1 MKINF
6 ILKNTPNKGT
16 LIVFGTENK
25 ALTDS
30 AKKIDKL
37 TGGALTTAM
46 SVGHYSGKFGQM
58 AEIIAPHNLDVGR
71 LILISIG
78 KEKKFNDLAAQK
90 IGGKIIAK
98 LLSCG
103 DEAIYIS
110 AEDFDASTAA
120 NIAFGIELR
129 SYRFDKYYTKEEA
142 FKQTSVIAVNIAAP
156 AASADEY
163 EKHSKIAQ
171 GVIWARNL
179 VTEPGNVIYPE
190 SYAEE
195 IKHLTDIGIE
205 VDILDEDQM
214 EELGMDA
221 LLGVGQ
227 GSDSESYLAVMR
239 WNGGKKDDAPL
250 ALIGKG
256 VTFDTGGIS
265 LKAGAGM
272 EDMKFDMGGS
282 AAVAGAMKAIAG
294 RGAKANVIGVVG
306 LVENMP
312 SGTAQ
317 RPGDVISTMSGQ
329 TVEVINTDA
338 EGRLV
343 LCDAITYTIDTYKP
357 CAVIDLAT
365 LTGAMMVALGHEYAG
380 IFSNNDKLSNQVLK
394 SGDAVD
400 EPVWRMPINDG
411 YDKLIDSDI
420 ADMKNIGGRFA
431 GATTAAMFLHRFVG
445 KTPWVHID
453 IAGTAWKGKPSDLA
467 AKGATGFGVRL
478 LDRLVADYYEK

>member
-6 ILKNTPNKGT
+6 IQKNTPTNGT
-16 LIVFGTENK
+16 LIVFATDGKN
-25 ALTDS
+25 LTNS

-37 TGGALTTAM
+37 TKGALTKAM
-46 SVGHYSGKFGQM
+46 NVGHFEAKFGQSVD
-58 AEIIAPHNLDVGR
+58 IIAPHSLDACRVV
-71 LILISIG
+71 LMSIG
-78 KEKKFNDLAAQK
+78 KEKKFDDLAAQK

-98 LLSCG
+98 LLNSG
-103 DEAIYIS
+103 DNEIHIS
-110 AEDFDASTAA
+110 AEDFDAETVA
-120 NIAFGIELR
+120 NIAFGVELR
-129 SYRFDKYYTKEEA
+129 SYRFDKYYTKESA
-142 FKQTSVIAVNIAAP
+142 AKQTSVIAVNIAGP
-156 AASADEY
+156 EASEAEYADL
-163 EKHSKIAQ
+163 SKIAE
-171 GVIWARNL
+171 GVIWAKNL

-195 IKHLTDIGIE
+195 IKHLAELGVEI
-205 VDILDEDQM
+205 DILDEDRM

-239 WNGGKKDDAPL
+239 WNGGKKSDAPL

-282 AAVAGAMKAIAG
+282 AAVVGAMKAIAG

-317 RPGDVISTMSGQ
+317 RPGDVVSTMSGQ

-343 LCDAITYTIDTYKP
+343 LCDAITYTIETYKP
-357 CAVIDLAT
+357 SAVIDLAT

-380 IFSNNDKLSNQVLK
+380 IFSNNDKIANQVLK
-394 SGDAVD
+394 AGLAVD
-400 EPVWRMPINDG
+400 EPVWRMPINEG
-411 YDKLIDSDI
+411 YDDLINSDI
-420 ADMKNIGGRFA
+420 ADMKNVGGRFA

-445 KTPWVHID
+445 TTPWVHID
-453 IAGTAWKGKPSDLA
+453 IAGTAWKTKPSDLA

-478 LDRLVADYYEK
+478 LDRLVADNYEN